1 MQLDAD
7 EDGEPFFKPPAIP
20 QSPLQQ
26 RNDQVQSEEQPSTDQ
41 HGGADPSAEVD
52 ETLQAADSSTNAEQ
66 EQ

>member
-26 RNDQVQSEEQPSTDQ
+26 RNDQVQSEEQPSPDQ
-41 HGGADPSAEVD
+41 HGSAEPSSEAN
-52 ETLQAADSSTNAEQ
+52 ETLQAAGSSANVEQ